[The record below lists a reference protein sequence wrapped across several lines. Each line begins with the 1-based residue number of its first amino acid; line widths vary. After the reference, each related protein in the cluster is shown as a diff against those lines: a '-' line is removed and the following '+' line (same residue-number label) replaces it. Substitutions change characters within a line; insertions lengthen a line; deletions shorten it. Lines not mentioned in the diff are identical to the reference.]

1 MPKDSDFKVLYG
13 MEAYLV
19 DDLKGIVTN
28 PKKQS
33 LDAEFV
39 VFDIETTGFSPLTC
53 KIIEIGAV
61 LVENGKSQIVFP
73 HLSILRFQF
82 HFELS
87 S

>member
-19 DDLKGIVTN
+19 DDLKGMVTN

-33 LDAEFV
+33 LDGRFV

-61 LVENGKSQIVFP
+61 LVEY
-73 HLSILRFQF
+73 
-82 HFELS
+82 
-87 S
+87 